1 MGEYAGVKTIPFVIT
16 KLNHHSMLISFQ
28 KFIVED
34 NRPLSMVYFS
44 MTMCHKRI
52 IGRLANIL
60 CCEVC
65 KGIRKLSAPAEVSYI
80 KFNKTFHLPFLNKQ
94 YVQTLD
100 WMVST
105 FDILTRFP
113 S

>member
-34 NRPLSMVYFS
+34 NRPLGMVYFS

-52 IGRLANIL
+52 IGLLANIL

-65 KGIRKLSAPAEVSYI
+65 KGIRKLSAPAEVSYV
-80 KFNKTFHLPFLNKQ
+80 KFNTKCFTCRFKISNMFKC
-94 YVQTLD
+94 
-100 WMVST
+100 
-105 FDILTRFP
+105 LTGWFRP
-113 S
+113 SIF